1 MSEPRGATA
10 PGPTSEPGD
19 ATAPRRRAGY
29 AVRVVLP
36 AHLKNLARVHGEVVV
51 PVDSGKLTQRTV
63 LDALEERYPV
73 LRGTIRDRATGKR
86 RAFIRFYACEQDL
99 SNEAPDAPLPERVA
113 ARVVSGDEPF
123 MVVGAMA
130 GG

>member
-1 MSEPRGATA
+1 MS
-10 PGPTSEPGD
+10 D
-19 ATAPRRRAGY
+19 
-29 AVRVVLP
+29 VRVVLP

-51 PVDSGKLTQRTV
+51 AVPAGDGMPLTQRAV
-63 LDALEERYPV
+63 LDAVEERFPM

-86 RAFIRFYACEQDL
+86 RAFIRFYACERDL
-99 SNEAPDAPLPERVA
+99 SNDAPEAPLPADVA
-113 ARVVSGDEPF
+113 EMLASGREPF

>member
-1 MSEPRGATA
+1 MSEPRAAST
-10 PGPTSEPGD
+10 
-19 ATAPRRRAGY
+19 
-29 AVRVVLP
+29 VRVVLP

-51 PVDSGKLTQRTV
+51 PVDSEKLTQRTV

>member
-1 MSEPRGATA
+1 MT
-10 PGPTSEPGD
+10 D
-19 ATAPRRRAGY
+19 
-29 AVRVVLP
+29 VRVVLP

-51 PVDSGKLTQRTV
+51 AVPADAGALTQRAV
-63 LDALEERYPV
+63 LDAVEARFPV

-86 RAFIRFYACEQDL
+86 RAFIRFYACERDL
-99 SNEAPDAPLPERVA
+99 SNDAPEAPLPGDVA
-113 ARVVSGDEPF
+113 ELIASGREPF